1 MNKSWLR
8 DDEREHHSPRPTS
21 ERGRGECTIRSAS
34 VPNSDTVAK
43 KKSIMR
49 IAVSPPFRC
58 VWLLVGC
65 ARAFSGWGGGGGA
78 REGRERVNHYD
89 VVLTFHSVLH

>member
-1 MNKSWLR
+1 MTKGSITHPVR
-8 DDEREHHSPRPTS
+8 HQREK
-21 ERGRGECTIRSAS
+21 ERGECTIRSAS

-65 ARAFSGWGGGGGA
+65 ARAFSGWGGGVGA
-78 REGRERVNHYD
+78 REGRG
-89 VVLTFHSVLH
+89 